1 MPLANDLR
9 PSKIEDFVG
18 QEHLLGKGKVLS
30 SILNSSKD
38 YLPNLVFF
46 GPPGIGKTTLAE
58 LIANYTNKAFYKIN
72 ASNASLSD
80 IKDIVKQKDT
90 ISNITNG
97 GLVLYVD
104 ELHKFNKS
112 QQQSLL
118 EHIENGSIT
127 LIASTTENPYHS
139 IYKAILSRSTVLE
152 LKPIEIKDIVKGL
165 KRGMEHLS
173 KIEKTTF
180 KIENK
185 ALEHIAMMSDGDMRR
200 ALNLLELIF
209 YTAIPDKD
217 NVINITLSHIEN
229 LNFSKI
235 SNFDKDGDTHYDLLS
250 ALQKSIRGSDP
261 DASLHYLARLIKGG
275 DLTSIC
281 RRLLVIASED
291 IGLSYPNAIT
301 IVKSCVDTAMQ
312 LGFPEC
318 RFSLAQATVLLATLP
333 KSNSLHLAIDNA
345 LNDLERIYNMDIP
358 NHLKDSHYEGAKK
371 IGRGVE
377 YLYPHN
383 YPNNYVKQQ
392 YLPNNLKDKKYYIP
406 QSNKFEN
413 NIDNYMKTLKKDD

>member
-38 YLPNLVFF
+38 YLPNLIFF

-58 LIANYTNKAFYKIN
+58 LIANYTNKSFYKIN

-90 ISNITNG
+90 ISNVTNG

-152 LKPIEIKDIVKGL
+152 LKLIEIKDVVKGL
-165 KRGMEHLS
+165 KRGVDHLS
-173 KIEKTTF
+173 KIEKTAF
-180 KIENK
+180 KIENN
-185 ALEHIAMMSDGDMRR
+185 ALKYIAMMSDGDMRR

-217 NVINITLSHIEN
+217 NVVNITLSHIEN

-281 RRLLVIASED
+281 RRLLVTASED

-301 IVKSCVDTAMQ
+301 IVKSCVDSAMQ

-318 RFSLAQATVLLATLP
+318 RFALAQATVLLATAP

-345 LNDLERIYNMDIP
+345 LNDLERNYNMDVP
-358 NHLKDSHYEGAKK
+358 SHLKDSHYEGAKK

-383 YPNNYVKQQ
+383 YPNNYIKQQ

-406 QSNKFEN
+406 QNNKFEN
-413 NIDNYMKTLKKDD
+413 NIDNYMKTLKKND